1 MTTDEIKE
9 YELLKKKNDLEIYA
23 MQFWKR
29 LDEEVFHKSLPVRG
43 LPLQIQLEEFDDKLK
58 QKDLAAGRTLFYPMA
73 DGNSYI
79 CIVIYLNPY
88 TNIDEVQQTIRHEL
102 LHLSLMVTGLKY
114 SDFDAIFKILCERYD
129 SRFYKKISGFDEIL
143 YEQAKP
149 LTDQAFTIMDEHKN
163 SVVNCQVGEL
173 IYTIGSTDVTET
185 NLQDTIQKA
194 KKILDELN
202 IYCKYIDEQ
211 KQASALSENN

>member
-1 MTTDEIKE
+1 M
-9 YELLKKKNDLEIYA
+9 
-23 MQFWKR
+23 
-29 LDEEVFHKSLPVRG
+29 
-43 LPLQIQLEEFDDKLK
+43 K
-58 QKDLAAGRTLFYPMA
+58 QKDHAAGRTLFYPMA

-102 LHLSLMVTGLKY
+102 LHLALMVTGLKHT
-114 SDFDAIFKILCERYD
+114 DFDAIFKILCERYD
-129 SRFYKKISGFDEIL
+129 ACFYKKISGFDEIL

-149 LTDQAFTIMDEHKN
+149 LTDQAFTIMDECKD

-194 KKILDELN
+194 RKILDELN
-202 IYCKYIDEQ
+202 IYCEYIDAQ
-211 KQASALSENN
+211 KQASATS